1 VGLMIFPFLSGW
13 WQGEVLGGAIG
24 SGLPILLA
32 LVALAAF
39 SAAYATGRLVQVVFR
54 DDTHSTSATGHRRS
68 AWTLGKSLLVLAAV
82 VVVGIALGVLPG
94 GLDGTWFERT
104 VTPAVESD
112 PGVPLGS
119 PALAAGLMALMI
131 MILVAGW
138 FTPLFLDR
146 FRPERSGQLLLRLR
160 GMYNLTVNRF
170 WLDEIYD
177 RAVIRPTIKL
187 GHVLDRFDTE
197 VIDRATGVP
206 TTPRPVTTIP
216 AASWEVEQPEVR
228 AAGMGEGRG
237 ALGWLTKL
245 SADTS
250 GWVEREGIG
259 HVSGG
264 VGWLT
269 GAISA
274 MATTIERRLIDR
286 GERVVVWLTDVTADL
301 SAHTERLLFQTGIH
315 VGVPRAG
322 HGFGRI
328 LTRTEEI
335 LGRPA
340 VIGSI
345 LIVSIIGVVAKAVL

>member
-1 VGLMIFPFLSGW
+1 M
-13 WQGEVLGGAIG
+13 
-24 SGLPILLA
+24 
-32 LVALAAF
+32 
-39 SAAYATGRLVQVVFR
+39 
-54 DDTHSTSATGHRRS
+54 
-68 AWTLGKSLLVLAAV
+68 
-82 VVVGIALGVLPG
+82 
-94 GLDGTWFERT
+94 
-104 VTPAVESD
+104 
-112 PGVPLGS
+112 
-119 PALAAGLMALMI
+119 
-131 MILVAGW
+131 
-138 FTPLFLDR
+138 
-146 FRPERSGQLLLRLR
+146 
-160 GMYNLTVNRF
+160 
-170 WLDEIYD
+170 
-177 RAVIRPTIKL
+177 
-187 GHVLDRFDTE
+187 
-197 VIDRATGVP
+197 
-206 TTPRPVTTIP
+206 
-216 AASWEVEQPEVR
+216 
-228 AAGMGEGRG
+228 
-237 ALGWLTKL
+237 
-245 SADTS
+245 S